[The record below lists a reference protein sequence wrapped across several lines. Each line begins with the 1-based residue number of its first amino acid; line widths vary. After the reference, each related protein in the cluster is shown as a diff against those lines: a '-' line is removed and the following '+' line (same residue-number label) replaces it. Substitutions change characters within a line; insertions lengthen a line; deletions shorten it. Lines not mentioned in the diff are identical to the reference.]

1 MEFSKLA
8 GVAAGAGLATLSGAV
23 FVARPW
29 HQRWGASDAEV
40 QRPMAGDD
48 EVRRPM
54 HVTTRAATIHATPGE
69 VWPWLAQMGYQRAG
83 LYGYDWIDKLMGILD
98 ENSTWEILPEFQRLG
113 VSDVIP
119 MGSEPSWPV
128 IAAEPGRLLVLR
140 ILEPGVDVTWS
151 YLFEGLDGGRTR
163 LVLRIRTWLEVT
175 PRLIPLLLTM
185 DPGEFFM
192 VRRHRLGIKERAEA
206 PARRWAAG

>member
-113 VSDVIP
+113 VGDVIP